1 MKTIKLNAIDSTN
14 SFLKDLAQNSDLEN
28 YTVVVTNNQTNG
40 RGQQHQTWH
49 SQPFKNL
56 TFSIFINNLNL
67 DFKNKKYLNF
77 AISLAVF
84 EAVLNKNIK
93 NLAIKW
99 PNDIMAGKK
108 KICGILIETTI
119 KGSKIKNCVIGIGL
133 NVNQINFPK
142 NIKNVSSLKNI
153 TEKEFDL
160 DILLNEIV
168 DNFKEKIN
176 YLSLL
181 KFDELETNYLNV
193 LYKKNIPTMFKDS
206 NDVLFMGIIRSVS
219 KYGNLLIELEDETL
233 KEFGI
238 KEVSLA

>member
-1 MKTIKLNAIDSTN
+1 M
-14 SFLKDLAQNSDLEN
+14 AQNSDLEN